1 MNWHFP
7 SPALLRQQF
16 CLTIHLQGMME
27 IVKHLSKQCR
37 EEEKNRKKA
46 RSKLLN
52 SQRQRIIFLYIG
64 FLFQKCCKTTT
75 CCSHM

>member
-37 EEEKNRKKA
+37 EEEKKTGRKQEA
-46 RSKLLN
+46 N
-52 SQRQRIIFLYIG
+52 
-64 FLFQKCCKTTT
+64 C
-75 CCSHM
+75 